1 MCACVFFLS
10 LFLYIIIGLGN
21 RQQFHYDVIL
31 EEIAHHWVTPPQRIK
46 WEVSSN
52 KVNSA
57 LTEGSIAEP
66 LISVPHPAPA
76 PLLPPPPP
84 PLPSAPHFLAPHLS
98 FILSSLPSVKP
109 QGSYCIFVPLRR
121 GGTVKKKVDWLQC
134 IGMKHTNQWS
144 VPLAPPICISPLL
157 RSLRESSLMNNTE
170 GTCLWDY

>member
-1 MCACVFFLS
+1 MKCIHCNMENGGKELPVMSGSKGSQPTSPALFHLCVCACVFFLS

-21 RQQFHYDVIL
+21 RQQFHYDVIW

-109 QGSYCIFVPLRR
+109 QGSYCILY
-121 GGTVKKKVDWLQC
+121 L
-134 IGMKHTNQWS
+134 
-144 VPLAPPICISPLL
+144 
-157 RSLRESSLMNNTE
+157 
-170 GTCLWDY
+170 